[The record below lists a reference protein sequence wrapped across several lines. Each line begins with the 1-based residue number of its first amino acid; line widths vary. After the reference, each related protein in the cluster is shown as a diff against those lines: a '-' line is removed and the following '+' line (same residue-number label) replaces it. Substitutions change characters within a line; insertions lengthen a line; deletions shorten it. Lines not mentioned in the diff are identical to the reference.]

1 MGQLQLNG
9 TGRERE
15 GTLQLKSME
24 EEGEGGVGKTED
36 APKRQMM
43 GTQLDQFRGRELCY
57 LRYCKVDLNSQT
69 SEGQEC
75 VCLQEQLELGAHTV
89 RAFPPVY
96 SVFPGSHS

>member
-43 GTQLDQFRGRELCY
+43 GTQLDQ
-57 LRYCKVDLNSQT
+57 LR
-69 SEGQEC
+69 
-75 VCLQEQLELGAHTV
+75 
-89 RAFPPVY
+89 
-96 SVFPGSHS
+96 